1 MWTNSLRKNA
11 EKKNKNS
18 LFDLKARWLK
28 ILLLAGI
35 TLFIFYLLFTRI
47 DFFTVLDI
55 LKKVSIWYLLL
66 AFLLLTIL
74 PTVMLALRWQE
85 ILKSMSYR
93 VSFPRCFFIVIGIWP
108 LATVSPSKSGD
119 LLRAYSLKNDISAS
133 KVAGSVLTERA
144 LDIFSLAMFSL
155 VGSIIFR
162 NQEIFIIAIIILTA
176 IVLAF
181 IVVNL
186 GIRFPIKKSWQDKLD
201 NLLLSLRTLVQ
212 GKRALALILL
222 LTFGKW
228 FVSILQTKL
237 FFQAI
242 DVQVPLLFTATALPI
257 AIFVGLIP
265 ITLSGMGTRDSAI
278 VFFFSGYASSSQSLA
293 VGILYSFFGY
303 WLLSIIGLP
312 FMQKALGHRRPELD
326 SKEHT
331 EKSKKIL

>member
-1 MWTNSLRKNA
+1 MTHSYLTSKVH
-11 EKKNKNS
+11 
-18 LFDLKARWLK
+18 WLK
-28 ILLLAGI
+28 TPLFVCI
-35 TLFIFYLLFTRI
+35 TLLIFCLLFAYV
-47 DFFTVLDI
+47 DLSVVVDI
-55 LKKVSIWYLLL
+55 LKEMNVWYLPL
-66 AFLLLTIL
+66 AFLLSISCLL
-74 PTVMLALRWQE
+74 MLALRWKE
-85 ILKSMSYR
+85 ILKSMDYH
-93 VSFPRCFFIVIGIWP
+93 VSFIRCFLIVVGIWP

-119 LLRAYSLKNDISAS
+119 LLRAYSLKNEIPAS

-144 LDIFSLAMFSL
+144 LDVFSLAMFSL
-155 VGSIIFR
+155 AGSIIFH
-162 NQEIFIIAIIILTA
+162 NINIFFIAIVILASITL
-176 IVLAF
+176 VF

-201 NLLLSLRTLVQ
+201 NLLLSLRTLAQ
-212 GKRALALILL
+212 NKRIFALILL

-237 FFQAI
+237 LFQAV

-278 VFFFSGYASSSQSLA
+278 VFFFSDYANASQALA

-312 FMQKALGHRRPELD
+312 FIRKALKSKQPELIAE
-326 SKEHT
+326 SGNQVGN
-331 EKSKKIL
+331 